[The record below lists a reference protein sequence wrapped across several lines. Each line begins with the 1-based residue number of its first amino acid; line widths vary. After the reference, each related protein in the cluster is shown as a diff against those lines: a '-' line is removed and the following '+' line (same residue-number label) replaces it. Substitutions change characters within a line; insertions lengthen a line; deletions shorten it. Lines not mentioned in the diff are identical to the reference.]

1 MAETKIDGELLERIK
16 KLIQKGEN
24 KFEFP
29 TAKSFVDR
37 AVLNMLKEKEKGDK
51 NKK

>member
-1 MAETKIDGELLERIK
+1 MAEVKIDEKLLKRIR

-37 AVLNMLKEKEKGDK
+37 AVLQVLREFEEKSDR
-51 NKK
+51 

>member
-1 MAETKIDGELLERIK
+1 MAEVKIDEKLLERIK

-29 TAKSFVDR
+29 TAKSFVDKS
-37 AVLNMLKEKEKGDK
+37 VLKMLKSLEEKKK
-51 NKK
+51 NTN